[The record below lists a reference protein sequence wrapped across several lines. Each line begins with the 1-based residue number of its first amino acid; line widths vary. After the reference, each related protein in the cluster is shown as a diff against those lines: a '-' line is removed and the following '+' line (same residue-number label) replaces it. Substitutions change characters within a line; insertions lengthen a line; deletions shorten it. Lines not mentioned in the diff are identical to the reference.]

1 LSSDLFCNN
10 YIFHLLKLIFVKN
23 LNLEVPLYLL
33 RGEQLITVCV
43 DMKSTREGTCIL
55 LAPNRKRRD
64 GRALELPNLN
74 ENLLF

>member
-1 LSSDLFCNN
+1 M
-10 YIFHLLKLIFVKN
+10 
-23 LNLEVPLYLL
+23 EVPLYLL